1 MDFMFDRM
9 AEGRVIKSLTI
20 VDDATHQPVAMVP
33 ERDRFTRMAMRYTS
47 MKNLKRAVKQCCVI
61 AAGCLIYAAN
71 SATASAQAVDA
82 PSDVRKVLYAND
94 TLLLNAV
101 HRGDRDTWARLTT
114 SDFMYVE
121 EGNVA
126 RRAQFLSEL
135 EEDGLMPLIIH
146 NYEVKII
153 GDTAQVFHQDDVPQ
167 RPGGV
172 DESHS
177 HLLMT
182 ETWQRI
188 HGEWKLRVVHTDRIR
203 INPPP
208 VSLSSL
214 QIDELVGTY
223 QSADKTYIIQ
233 RDGNRILGG
242 RSGQPLTELM
252 AETRDVLFQ
261 PDDVY
266 LRRVFQRNANGQVTG
281 FIDRSETDRRSWKRV
296 SSN

>member
-1 MDFMFDRM
+1 MEKFKK
-9 AEGRVIKSLTI
+9 AVATRVAL
-20 VDDATHQPVAMVP
+20 
-33 ERDRFTRMAMRYTS
+33 
-47 MKNLKRAVKQCCVI
+47 AVVCV
-61 AAGCLIYAAN
+61 IYAA
-71 SATASAQAVDA
+71 SCTTASAQAVDA
-82 PSDVRKVLYAND
+82 PSDAKKVLYAND
-94 TLLLNAV
+94 TSLLNAI
-101 HRGDRDTWARLTT
+101 HRGDKDTWARLTT

-121 EGNVA
+121 EGEVA

-135 EEDGLMPLIIH
+135 EEDGSMPLIIR

-188 HGEWKLRVVHTDRIR
+188 HGEWKLRLVHTDRIR

-208 VSLSSL
+208 VSLTSQ
-214 QIDELVGTY
+214 QIDQLVGIY
-223 QSADKTYIIQ
+223 QSSDRTYVIK
-233 RDGNRILGG
+233 RNGNRILGG
-242 RSGQPLTELM
+242 KSGQPLTELM

-261 PDDVY
+261 SDDVY
-266 LRRVFQRNANGQVTG
+266 LRRVFKRDANGRATG
-281 FIDRSETDRRSWKRV
+281 FIDRRETDGRLWKRA
-296 SSN
+296 SSD

>member
-1 MDFMFDRM
+1 MKTLK
-9 AEGRVIKSLTI
+9 KS
-20 VDDATHQPVAMVP
+20 
-33 ERDRFTRMAMRYTS
+33 F
-47 MKNLKRAVKQCCVI
+47 KQCCVI
-61 AAGCLIYAAN
+61 AAGCLVYAAN
-71 SATASAQAVDA
+71 NTTASAQAVDA

-94 TLLLNAV
+94 ISLLKAV
-101 HRGDRDTWARLTT
+101 HRGDRVTWARLTT

-146 NYEVKII
+146 NYEVKVI

-167 RPGGV
+167 RPGGFDV
-172 DESHS
+172 SHS
-177 HLLMT
+177 HLIMT

-188 HGEWKLRVVHTDRIR
+188 HDEWKLRVVHTDRIR
-203 INPPP
+203 INPVP

-214 QIDELVGTY
+214 QIDELVGNY
-223 QSADKTYIIQ
+223 QSDDKTYIIR

-242 RSGQPLTELM
+242 KPGQPLSELM

-261 PDDVY
+261 PDNVY

-281 FIDRSETDRRSWKRV
+281 FVDRSETDGRSWKRV
-296 SSN
+296 SSS

>member
-1 MDFMFDRM
+1 
-9 AEGRVIKSLTI
+9 
-20 VDDATHQPVAMVP
+20 
-33 ERDRFTRMAMRYTS
+33 
-47 MKNLKRAVKQCCVI
+47 MKIFQNRVKQCCVV
-61 AAGCLIYAAN
+61 AAGFLIYVGG
-71 SATASAQAVDA
+71 SATVSAQAVDA
-82 PSDVRKVLYAND
+82 PSAIRKILYAND

-121 EGNVA
+121 EGSVV

-135 EEDGLMPLIIH
+135 EEDGLTPLLIR

-153 GDTAQVFHQDDVPQ
+153 GDTAIVFHQDDVPQ

-177 HLLMT
+177 HLVMT

-208 VSLSSL
+208 VSLSSAQL
-214 QIDELVGTY
+214 DELVGTY
-223 QSADKTYIIQ
+223 RSADKTYVIQ
-233 RDGNRILGG
+233 RDGNRVLGG
-242 RSGQPLTELM
+242 TSGQPLIELI

-261 PDDVY
+261 PDNVY
-266 LRRVFQRNANGQVTG
+266 LRRVFQRNVNGQVTG
-281 FIDRSETDRRSWKRV
+281 FIDRSETDGRSWKRV
-296 SSN
+296 SSR

>member
-1 MDFMFDRM
+1 MYTTK
-9 AEGRVIKSLTI
+9 IKQS
-20 VDDATHQPVAMVP
+20 
-33 ERDRFTRMAMRYTS
+33 
-47 MKNLKRAVKQCCVI
+47 
-61 AAGCLIYAAN
+61 
-71 SATASAQAVDA
+71 SAQAVDA
-82 PSDVRKVLYAND
+82 PSYVRKVLYAND
-94 TLLLNAV
+94 EFLLTAI
-101 HRGDRDTWARLTT
+101 HRGDRNTWARLTT

-121 EGNVA
+121 EGEVF
-126 RRAQFLSEL
+126 RRTQFLREL
-135 EEDGLMPLIIH
+135 KDDGLMPLIIR

-188 HGEWKLRVVHTDRIR
+188 HGEWKLRLVHTDRIR
-203 INPPP
+203 VNPPP
-208 VSLSSL
+208 VSLSSS

-223 QSADKTYIIQ
+223 RSADKTYVIQ

-242 RSGQPLTELM
+242 KSGQPLIELM
-252 AETRDVLFQ
+252 TETRDVLFQ

-266 LRRVFQRNANGQVTG
+266 LRRVFHRNTNGQVTG
-281 FIDRSETDRRSWKRV
+281 FIDRSETDGRSWKRV
-296 SSN
+296 GSK

>member
-1 MDFMFDRM
+1 MR
-9 AEGRVIKSLTI
+9 RTSLKPFKKT
-20 VDDATHQPVAMVP
+20 ATQ
-33 ERDRFTRMAMRYTS
+33 Y
-47 MKNLKRAVKQCCVI
+47 CVI

-71 SATASAQAVDA
+71 NATASAQAVDA
-82 PSDVRKVLYAND
+82 PSNVRKVLYAND
-94 TLLLNAV
+94 TLLLKAV

-135 EEDGLMPLIIH
+135 EEDGSMPLIIR
-146 NYEVKII
+146 NYEVTII
-153 GDTAQVFHQDDVPQ
+153 GNTAQVFHQDDVPQ

-188 HGEWKLRVVHTDRIR
+188 HGAWKLRVVHTDRIR

-208 VSLSSL
+208 VLLSSS

-223 QSADKTYIIQ
+223 QSAGKTYIIQ
-233 RDGNRILGG
+233 RDGDRILGG
-242 RSGQPLTELM
+242 RSGPMLAT
-252 AETRDVLFQ
+252 
-261 PDDVY
+261 
-266 LRRVFQRNANGQVTG
+266 
-281 FIDRSETDRRSWKRV
+281 
-296 SSN
+296 

>member
-1 MDFMFDRM
+1 MTVRRIPLKPF
-9 AEGRVIKSLTI
+9 KKK
-20 VDDATHQPVAMVP
+20 ATQ
-33 ERDRFTRMAMRYTS
+33 R
-47 MKNLKRAVKQCCVI
+47 CVI
-61 AAGCLIYAAN
+61 AAGCLIYAASN
-71 SATASAQAVDA
+71 ATASAQAVNA
-82 PSDVRKVLYAND
+82 LSDVKKLLYAND
-94 TLLLNAV
+94 ALLLKAV

-121 EGNVA
+121 EGNVV

-146 NYEVKII
+146 SYEVKII

-167 RPGGV
+167 RLGGI

-188 HGEWKLRVVHTDRIR
+188 NSEWKLRVVHTDRIR

-208 VSLSSL
+208 ISLSC
-214 QIDELVGTY
+214 QQVDELVGTY
-223 QSADKTYIIQ
+223 QNADKTYILR
-233 RDGNRILGG
+233 RDGNRIIGG
-242 RSGQPLTELM
+242 RSGQPLSELM

-261 PDDVY
+261 PDNVY

-281 FIDRSETDRRSWKRV
+281 FIDRSETDGRLWNRV

>member
-1 MDFMFDRM
+1 MKPF
-9 AEGRVIKSLTI
+9 KKT
-20 VDDATHQPVAMVP
+20 AT
-33 ERDRFTRMAMRYTS
+33 
-47 MKNLKRAVKQCCVI
+47 QCCVI
-61 AAGCLIYAAN
+61 AAGCLIYTANNTAAF
-71 SATASAQAVDA
+71 AQAVDA

-94 TLLLNAV
+94 TSLLKAV
-101 HRGDRDTWARLTT
+101 HRGDRVTWARLTT

-121 EGNVA
+121 EGEVA
-126 RRAQFLSEL
+126 RRTQFLSEL
-135 EEDGLMPLIIH
+135 EEDGLMPLIIR

-203 INPPP
+203 INPIP
-208 VSLSSL
+208 VSLSSS

-223 QSADKTYIIQ
+223 QNADKTYIIR
-233 RDGNRILGG
+233 RDRNRILGG
-242 RSGQPLTELM
+242 KFGQPLSELM

-266 LRRVFQRNANGQVTG
+266 LRRIFQRNANGQVTG
-281 FIDRSETDRRSWKRV
+281 FIDRSETDGRSWKRV